1 MVLVMGAARKALE
14 PSAAAAAATVFPCCF
29 ASEPVVV
36 LPPTNSAAAASIFVL
51 LLGTGPWS
59 PDSFVS
65 NASASEPGLP
75 LLAAISGDQP
85 CLAGG
90 LPLSFPLEPP
100 WVGLERKIAIL
111 GLQTLTTREFATSTS
126 SE

>member
-14 PSAAAAAATVFPCCF
+14 PSAAAAAATVSPCCF

-36 LPPTNSAAAASIFVL
+36 LPPTNYAVAAASIFVL

-75 LLAAISGDQP
+75 LLAAISGGQP
-85 CLAGG
+85 RRPPPLLTARAAVGWIRTGVSVAGS
-90 LPLSFPLEPP
+90 PLLFRL
-100 WVGLERKIAIL
+100 
-111 GLQTLTTREFATSTS
+111 
-126 SE
+126 

>member
-75 LLAAISGDQP
+75 LLAAISGSQP
-85 CLAGG
+85 RRPPPLLTARAAVGWIRTGVSVAGS
-90 LPLSFPLEPP
+90 PLLFRL
-100 WVGLERKIAIL
+100 
-111 GLQTLTTREFATSTS
+111 
-126 SE
+126 